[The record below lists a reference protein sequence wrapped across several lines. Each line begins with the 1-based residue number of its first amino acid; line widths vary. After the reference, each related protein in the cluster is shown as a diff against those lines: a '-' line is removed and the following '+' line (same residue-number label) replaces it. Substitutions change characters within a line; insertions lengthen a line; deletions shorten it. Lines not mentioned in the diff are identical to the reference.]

1 MAAAPPRPP
10 QPERA
15 GQRSRG
21 RAATLIAYFDTS
33 ALIKLLLAEDG
44 SALADELWARA
55 TSRVASRLVY
65 PEGRA
70 ALAAAQRAGR
80 IDERAHR
87 RSAQDLSSACAAM
100 RLVGVDWQLAMRAG
114 EIAEEHALR
123 GYDAVHLATA
133 LSIEDANVALVTWD
147 RDLAHATLRSGRSV
161 APPPT

>member
-1 MAAAPPRPP
+1 MATAPPRPS

-33 ALIKLLLAEDG
+33 ALIKLLVAEDG
-44 SALADELWARA
+44 SALADELWSRA

-87 RSAQDLSSACAAM
+87 RSAQDLSAACAAM
-100 RLVGVDWQLAMRAG
+100 RLVGVDWQLATRAG
-114 EIAEEHALR
+114 EIAEQHALR
-123 GYDAVHLATA
+123 GYDAVHLASA
-133 LSIEDANVALVTWD
+133 LSIEGADMALVTWD
-147 RDLAHATLRSGRSV
+147 RDLARAALRSGRSV
-161 APPPT
+161 APPPA